1 VSAPLVRLSIRVHA
15 DRAETAL
22 ADLLPLLG
30 RGAEE
35 RDLGTSVEY
44 AIYLPE
50 GEVPP
55 ADAIRRLAG
64 DALVGTL
71 IEPVPDGWD
80 RRHLEHLRR
89 SEVAGLTIRAP
100 WLEGEPGDL
109 IIDPSTTF
117 GAGTHESTR
126 LSLEL
131 LAGMEPGGALCD
143 WGAGSGIL
151 AIAAA
156 RLGWDPVIALELD
169 PDAREVI
176 EANARANSV
185 RVDVRTADLLR
196 DDLPEVAT
204 VVANLTPAL
213 HEGVA
218 ARIAPRAAPG
228 AAPGAALGAGPRRIV
243 AAGFLSRYAD
253 DVAALYAPLRE
264 IRRAVDGEWAA
275 LELAP

>member
-1 VSAPLVRLSIRVHA
+1 VSALVVRLGIRVHA

-35 RDLGTSVEY
+35 RDLGASVEY

-50 GEVPP
+50 GELPP
-55 ADAIRRLAG
+55 LDAIRRLAG

-71 IEPVPDGWD
+71 IEPVPPGWD

-89 SEVAGLTIRAP
+89 IEVAGLTIRPP
-100 WLEGEPGDL
+100 WLDGAPGDL
-109 IIDPSTTF
+109 VIDPGTTF

-131 LAGMEPGGALCD
+131 LAGLRPAGALCD

-169 PDAREVI
+169 PLARPVI
-176 EANARANSV
+176 EANAAANGVSV
-185 RVDVRTADLLR
+185 DARTADLLV
-196 DDLPEVAT
+196 DELPEAPT
-204 VVANLTPAL
+204 AVANLTPAL

-218 ARIAPRAAPG
+218 RRARPG
-228 AAPGAALGAGPRRIV
+228 RLI
-243 AAGFLSRYAD
+243 AAGFLARYAD
-253 DVAALYAPLRE
+253 DVAALYAPLGE
-264 IRRAVDGEWAA
+264 VRRVTDGEWAA
-275 LELAP
+275 VELAA

>member
-1 VSAPLVRLSIRVHA
+1 MSAPVVRLSIRVHA

-35 RDLGTSVEY
+35 RDLGASVEY
-44 AIYLPE
+44 SIYLPP

-71 IEPVPDGWD
+71 IEPVPDDWN
-80 RRHLEHLRR
+80 RRHLEYLRR
-89 SEVAGLTIRAP
+89 IEVAGLTIRAP
-100 WLEGEPGDL
+100 WLDGNPGDL

-131 LAGMEPGGALCD
+131 LLSLAPAGALCD

-151 AIAAA
+151 AVAAA
-156 RLGWDPVIALELD
+156 RRGWDPVVALELD
-169 PDAREVI
+169 PDARAVI
-176 EANARANSV
+176 EANAAANGV
-185 RVDVRTADLLR
+185 RVDARTVDLLA
-196 DDLPEVAT
+196 DELPWAPT

-213 HEGVA
+213 HAGVA
-218 ARIAPRAAPG
+218 GRSRPERLI
-228 AAPGAALGAGPRRIV
+228 
-243 AAGFLSRYAD
+243 AAGFLARYAD

-264 IRRAVDGEWAA
+264 RSRVEDGEWAA
-275 LELAP
+275 LELA

>member
-1 VSAPLVRLSIRVHA
+1 MTAPLVRLSIRVHA

-35 RDLGTSVEY
+35 RDLGASVEY
-44 AIYLPE
+44 SIYLPE

-71 IEPVPDGWD
+71 IEPVPSGWE
-80 RRHLEHLRR
+80 RRHLAHLQRI
-89 SEVAGLTIRAP
+89 EVAGLTIRPP
-100 WLEGEPGDL
+100 WLDGEPGDL
-109 IIDPSTTF
+109 IIDPDTTF

-126 LSLEL
+126 LSLQL
-131 LAGMEPGGALCD
+131 LADVTPAGALCD

-156 RLGWDPVIALELD
+156 RRGWDPVIALELD
-169 PDAREVI
+169 PGARAVI
-176 EANARANSV
+176 EANAAANGV
-185 RVDVRTADLLR
+185 RVDARTADLL
-196 DDLPEVAT
+196 DDELPYAPT

-213 HEGVA
+213 HRGVA
-218 ARIAPRAAPG
+218 GRSRPERI
-228 AAPGAALGAGPRRIV
+228 I
-243 AAGFLSRYAD
+243 AAGFLTRYAG

-264 IRRAVDGEWAA
+264 TRRVTGGEWAA
-275 LELAP
+275 LELAA

>member
-30 RGAEE
+30 HGAEE
-35 RDLGTSVEY
+35 RDLGASVEY

-50 GEVPP
+50 AEIPP

-71 IEPVPDGWD
+71 IEPVQDDWD

-89 SEVAGLTIRAP
+89 IEAAGLTIRAP
-100 WLEGEPGDL
+100 WLDGDPGDL
-109 IIDPSTTF
+109 IIDPATTF

-131 LAGMEPGGALCD
+131 LVGLTPDGALCD

-151 AIAAA
+151 SVAAA

-169 PDAREVI
+169 PKARAVI
-176 EANARANSV
+176 EANASANGV
-185 RVDVRTADLLR
+185 RVEARTTDLLAGE
-196 DDLPEVAT
+196 LPEVPT

-218 ARIAPRAAPG
+218 ARG
-228 AAPGAALGAGPRRIV
+228 AAPRRIL
-243 AAGFLSRYAD
+243 AAGFLTRYAD

-264 IRRAVDGEWAA
+264 VRRVVDGEWAGV
-275 LELAP
+275 ELAR

>member
-1 VSAPLVRLSIRVHA
+1 MTAPVVRLSIRVHA

-35 RDLGTSVEY
+35 RDLGASVEY
-44 AIYLPE
+44 AVYLPE

-55 ADAIRRLAG
+55 ADAIRRLVG

-71 IEPVPDGWD
+71 IEPVPGGWE
-80 RRHLEHLRR
+80 RAHLEYLRR
-89 SEVAGLTIRAP
+89 IEVAGLTIRAP
-100 WLEGEPGDL
+100 WLDGGPDDL
-109 IIDPSTTF
+109 IIDPATTF

-131 LAGMEPGGALCD
+131 LMGAEPGGALCD

-156 RLGWDPVIALELD
+156 RRGWEPVIALELD
-169 PDAREVI
+169 PAAREVI
-176 EANARANSV
+176 EANAAANGV
-185 RVDVRTADLLR
+185 RVQARTADLLV
-196 DDLPEVAT
+196 DELPDVPT

-213 HEGVA
+213 HRDV
-218 ARIAPRAAPG
+218 APRNRADRV
-228 AAPGAALGAGPRRIV
+228 L

-264 IRRAVDGEWAA
+264 VRRVTDGEWSA
-275 LELAP
+275 LELAR

>member
-1 VSAPLVRLSIRVHA
+1 MSAPVVRLSIRVHA

-35 RDLGTSVEY
+35 RDLGASIEY

-50 GEVPP
+50 GELPP
-55 ADAIRRLAG
+55 PDAIRRLAG

-71 IEPVPDGWD
+71 IEPVPEGWD

-89 SEVAGLTIRAP
+89 IEVAGLTIRPP
-100 WLEGEPGDL
+100 WLDGDPGDL
-109 IIDPSTTF
+109 IIDPGTTF

-131 LAGMEPGGALCD
+131 LVAAEPGGALCD

-151 AIAAA
+151 AVAAA

-169 PDAREVI
+169 PQALGVI
-176 EANARANSV
+176 EANAAANGV
-185 RVDVRTADLLR
+185 RVDARTADLLTGG
-196 DDLPEVAT
+196 LPWAPT
-204 VVANLTPAL
+204 VIANLTPAL

-218 ARIAPRAAPG
+218 GRSRPERLIAS
-228 AAPGAALGAGPRRIV
+228 
-243 AAGFLSRYAD
+243 GFLARYAD
-253 DVAALYAPLRE
+253 DIAALYAPLRE
-264 IRRAVDGEWAA
+264 VDRRVDGEWAA
-275 LELAP
+275 LMLAPRRTTLA

>member
-1 VSAPLVRLSIRVHA
+1 VSAPVVRLSIRVHA

-35 RDLGTSVEY
+35 RDLGASVEY

-50 GEVPP
+50 AELPP

-80 RRHLEHLRR
+80 RRHLEHLSRI
-89 SEVAGLTIRAP
+89 EVAGLTIRAP
-100 WLEGEPGDL
+100 WLDGDPEDL
-109 IIDPSTTF
+109 IIDPGTTF

-131 LAGMEPGGALCD
+131 LAGLEPGGALCD

-151 AIAAA
+151 AVAAA

-169 PDAREVI
+169 PEARAVI
-176 EANARANSV
+176 GANAAANGV
-185 RVDVRTADLLR
+185 RVEARTADLLA
-196 DDLPEVAT
+196 DELPDVPT

-218 ARIAPRAAPG
+218 GRAH
-228 AAPGAALGAGPRRIV
+228 PRRLV
-243 AAGFLSRYAD
+243 AAGFLARYAD
-253 DVAALYAPLRE
+253 DVAALYAPLE
-264 IRRAVDGEWAA
+264 EVRRVTDGEWAA
-275 LELAP
+275 VELA

>member
-1 VSAPLVRLSIRVHA
+1 VSAPVVRLSIRVHA

-35 RDLGTSVEY
+35 RDLGASVEY
-44 AIYLPE
+44 AIYLPQS
-50 GEVPP
+50 EVPP

-71 IEPVPDGWD
+71 IEPVPDDWE

-89 SEVAGLTIRAP
+89 IEVAGITIRAP
-100 WLEGEPGDL
+100 WLDGDPDDL

-131 LAGMEPGGALCD
+131 LVGLEPGGALCD

-151 AIAAA
+151 SVAAA

-169 PDAREVI
+169 PDARAVI
-176 EANARANSV
+176 EANAAANGV
-185 RVDVRTADLLR
+185 RVDARTADVLS
-196 DDLPEVAT
+196 DELPEVPT

-213 HEGVA
+213 HAGVA
-218 ARIAPRAAPG
+218 PRCR
-228 AAPGAALGAGPRRIV
+228 AGRLL
-243 AAGFLSRYAD
+243 AAGFLARYAD

-264 IRRAVDGEWAA
+264 VRRVTGGEWAA
-275 LELAP
+275 LELAR

>member
-1 VSAPLVRLSIRVHA
+1 MSAPVVRLSIRVHA

-35 RDLGTSVEY
+35 RDLGNSVEY

-71 IEPVPDGWD
+71 IEPVPDGWE

-89 SEVAGLTIRAP
+89 FEVAGLHIRAP
-100 WLEGEPGDL
+100 WLDGDAGDL
-109 IIDPSTTF
+109 VIDPGTTF

-131 LAGMEPGGALCD
+131 LVGLEPDGALCD

-151 AIAAA
+151 AVAAA

-169 PDAREVI
+169 PAARAVI
-176 EANARANSV
+176 EANAKANGVSV
-185 RVDVRTADLLR
+185 DARTADLLA
-196 DDLPEVAT
+196 DELPDVPT

-213 HEGVA
+213 HAGVA
-218 ARIAPRAAPG
+218 QG
-228 AAPGAALGAGPRRIV
+228 AAPERIV
-243 AAGFLSRYAD
+243 AAGFLARYAD

-264 IRRAVDGEWAA
+264 ARRVDDGAWAA
-275 LELAP
+275 LELAR

>member
-1 VSAPLVRLSIRVHA
+1 MSAPVVRLSIRVHA
-15 DRAETAL
+15 DRADTAL

-35 RDLGTSVEY
+35 RDLGASVEY

-71 IEPVPDGWD
+71 IEPVPEDWD

-89 SEVAGLTIRAP
+89 IEVAGLTIRAP
-100 WLEGEPGDL
+100 WLDGDPGDL

-131 LAGMEPGGALCD
+131 LTGVEPAGALCD

-151 AIAAA
+151 AVAAA

-169 PDAREVI
+169 PDARTVI
-176 EANARANSV
+176 EANAKANGV
-185 RVDVRTADLLR
+185 RVDARTADLLAGEPP
-196 DDLPEVAT
+196 DAPT
-204 VVANLTPAL
+204 VVANLPPAL
-213 HEGVA
+213 HGGVA
-218 ARIAPRAAPG
+218 PRCRADRV
-228 AAPGAALGAGPRRIV
+228 L
-243 AAGFLSRYAD
+243 AAGFLTRYAD

-264 IRRAVDGEWAA
+264 VRRAVDGEWSA
-275 LELAP
+275 LELAR